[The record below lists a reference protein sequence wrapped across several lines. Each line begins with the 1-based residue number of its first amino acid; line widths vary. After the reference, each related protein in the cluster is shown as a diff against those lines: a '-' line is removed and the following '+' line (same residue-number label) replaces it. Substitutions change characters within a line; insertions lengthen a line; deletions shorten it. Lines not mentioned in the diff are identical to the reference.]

1 VAPTYNP
8 SHSGDRD
15 QEELGSES
23 AWANSFLDSTLK
35 KKKTS
40 QKRTGEVAQGGGLE
54 IKP

>member
-1 VAPTYNP
+1 
-8 SHSGDRD
+8 
-15 QEELGSES
+15 
-23 AWANSFLDSTLK
+23 LK

>member
-23 AWANSFLDSTLK
+23 AWANSFLDSIL